1 MPKKTGKLRYF
12 FVGEDDSLNRIY
24 LTKYERI
31 CDRAEPIT
39 LYAGKTLR
47 FIETFIECD
56 EDGNE
61 ELLRACFIRH
71 QFDEQGLWDKHE
83 KDGVMRG
90 AMEGASFVGKG
101 DYIEELRKAEHG
113 DPFRWTPTPQMVE
126 RLKQAI
132 RTKQQHS

>member
-1 MPKKTGKLRYF
+1 MPNKTGKLRYF

-71 QFDEQGLWDKHE
+71 QFDEQGLWDRHE

-90 AMEGASFVGKG
+90 AMEGVSFVGKG
-101 DYIEELRKAEHG
+101 DYMEELHKAEHV

-132 RTKQQHS
+132 RTKQKHS